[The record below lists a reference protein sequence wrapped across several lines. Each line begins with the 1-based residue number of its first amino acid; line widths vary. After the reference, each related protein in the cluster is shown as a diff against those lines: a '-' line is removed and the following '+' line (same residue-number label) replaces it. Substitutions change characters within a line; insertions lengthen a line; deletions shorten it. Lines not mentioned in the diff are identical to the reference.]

1 MASKRGPK
9 DTDFD
14 SDSFDDFDD
23 FEDELDDDLDNVK
36 HLSKDF
42 YSADWEDPN
51 ESDYRFSTR
60 RKIERRKE
68 LKDLYS
74 ELEDTDELDF
84 GKDW

>member
-1 MASKRGPK
+1 MASKHGPK

-14 SDSFDDFDD
+14 SDSFDDYDD

-36 HLSKDF
+36 DLSKGF

-51 ESDYRFSTR
+51 ESDYSFSTR

-74 ELEDTDELDF
+74 ELEDDDELDF